1 MIFVTVGTQLPF
13 ERLIKTI
20 DLWAKSNPDVEVVM
34 QTGETIYQPSYCK
47 SIPFTDPQE
56 WEALFNRADLVISHA
71 GMGTILKSLDYA
83 KPLIIMPRLA
93 AYGEHRNDH
102 QLATAERFKHFSSIK
117 VADNEDGLVSMIEN
131 PPHAGAFDSAENDNL
146 NHLISAL
153 KNFIQINS

>member
-13 ERLIKTI
+13 ERLIKAI
-20 DLWAKSNPDVEVVM
+20 DLWAKNKPDVEVVM
-34 QTGETIYQPSYCK
+34 QTGETVYEPSYCK
-47 SIPFTDPQE
+47 FIAFTDPQE
-56 WEALFNRADLVISHA
+56 WDALFNRADLIISHA

-117 VADNEDGLVSMIEN
+117 VVENEVALTSIIEN
-131 PPHAGAFDSAENDNL
+131 PPLAGALDGAENENL
-146 NHLISAL
+146 NNLISAL
-153 KNFIQINS
+153 KNFIQTHS